1 MVTEYHL
8 SCLSLLQKYPYL
20 LVGYSPRSYKEI
32 SGEYK
37 YSKGKFNT
45 IMLTNVAF
53 IHHKY
58 LELFTHTVPKII
70 MDYIVETKNGEDL
83 TMNVVIGKYLTEL
96 GHPMCI
102 AVYVKSDGKKDFGNL
117 SSELAI

>member
-1 MVTEYHL
+1 
-8 SCLSLLQKYPYL
+8 
-20 LVGYSPRSYKEI
+20 
-32 SGEYK
+32 
-37 YSKGKFNT
+37 
-45 IMLTNVAF
+45 MLTNVAF

-70 MDYIVETKNGEDL
+70 MDYIVETQNGEDL
-83 TMNVVIGKYLTEL
+83 TMNVVVGKYLTEL